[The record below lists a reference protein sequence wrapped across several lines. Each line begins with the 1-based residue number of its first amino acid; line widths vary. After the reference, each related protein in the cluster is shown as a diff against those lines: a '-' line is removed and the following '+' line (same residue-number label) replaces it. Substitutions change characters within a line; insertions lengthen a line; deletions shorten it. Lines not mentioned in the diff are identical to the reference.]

1 MEKVCLVG
9 FLCSSSHLA
18 VVDSV
23 PVTGD
28 VNSKVKS
35 NLYPSLK
42 GIIL

>member
-35 NLYPSLK
+35 NL
-42 GIIL
+42 